1 MNFNVFDGLI
11 VALPVVF
18 LLIGFIR
25 TPWRELISLVGVAVG
40 AAAGAVYGGRVAD
53 LVGRVLPDRELAEVI
68 GYLAILAAG
77 WAAAEILG
85 AGPVPR
91 ETGMRST
98 GGRILALLF
107 GACKGGVL
115 DMALVWLV
123 AHHIKA
129 LQTLL
134 GNAMLTGSV
143 NDLISF
149 LASHNPL

>member
-1 MNFNVFDGLI
+1 VNLNVFDALI

-18 LLIGFIR
+18 LLIGLIR

-40 AAAGAVYGGRVAD
+40 AAAGAAYGGRVAN

-68 GYLAILAAG
+68 GYLALLAVG

-91 ETGMRST
+91 EAGPRSATGRV
-98 GGRILALLF
+98 LAPLF
-107 GACKGGVL
+107 GAVKGGAL
-115 DMALVWLV
+115 SMALVWLV
-123 AHHIKA
+123 EHHIKA

-134 GNAMLTGSV
+134 GNATLTARV
-143 NDLISF
+143 NDLISL
-149 LASHNPL
+149 LARYNPL